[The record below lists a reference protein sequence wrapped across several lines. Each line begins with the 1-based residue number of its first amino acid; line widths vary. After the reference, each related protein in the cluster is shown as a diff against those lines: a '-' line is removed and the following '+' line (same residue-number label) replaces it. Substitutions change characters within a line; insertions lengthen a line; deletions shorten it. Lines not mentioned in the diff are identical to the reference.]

1 MEQDR
6 RGILYPARLPEFHRI
21 APPQRLAH
29 AVRWF
34 WIPEWD
40 LPEGEVSRQ
49 EVLPFPACNLVVEE
63 SGPSAV
69 GPSTRRSERVL
80 EGRGWAVGALLRPAA
95 APALIA
101 ELDPA
106 FAPGF
111 ESQTG
116 PRGGAPHRARDGA
129 EGRSAR
135 PGRRGVSLLRDAAAP
150 IAAPELHAEV
160 VAAMSDRSEPGDAR
174 RARAVSACSDWLLER
189 VPEPARGSEGALAN
203 ALEEALADPGITR
216 TDQLPPR
223 LHVSARTLQRL
234 AERCFGVSLH
244 AMIRRRR
251 LQEAAERIREDPCL
265 RLASLAGQLGY
276 ADHAH
281 FTSDFRALLGVTPSE
296 YRTHSG
302 G

>member
-6 RGILYPARLPEFHRI
+6 RGILYPDRLPEFHRV
-21 APPQRLAH
+21 APPAGLEH

-40 LPEGEVSRQ
+40 LPAGEVSRQ
-49 EVLPFPACNLVVEE
+49 EVLPFPACNLVVDPAGT
-63 SGPSAV
+63 SLV

-80 EGRGWAVGALLRPAA
+80 DGSGWAVGALLRPAA

-101 ELDPA
+101 AFDPSIE
-106 FAPGF
+106 PPDGIPDR
-111 ESQTG
+111 T
-116 PRGGAPHRARDGA
+116 RDEA
-129 EGRSAR
+129 AASSASPVR
-135 PGRRGVSLLRDAAAP
+135 PGVSLLRDAAAP
-150 IAAPELHAEV
+150 ITAPELHAEV
-160 VAAMSDRSEPGDAR
+160 VAAMSDRAEPGEVR
-174 RARAVSACSDWLLER
+174 RTRAVAACSSWLLER
-189 VPEPARGSEGALAN
+189 IPEPARGSEGALAN

-251 LQEAAERIREDPCL
+251 LQEAAERIREDPAL
-265 RLASLAGQLGY
+265 GLAALAGELGY

-296 YRTHSG
+296 YRVRSG